1 VPRHLLALT
10 LLTVA
15 CGTSPATPTGPPTPP
30 DPLPTVPTEVRTLDA
45 DDVARDAIDGPG
57 LLQLL
62 EQERFEG
69 AAERTGSDRPGGIHR
84 LAVRVLVFG
93 EPDGAERYLTWLRS
107 HVADVIGDAERLSD
121 LELRVGTVPLFR
133 HTPGDCCPKAT
144 VAYLTAWRQDATV
157 TSLEMAGP
165 AVDPDL
171 VARAAGVAVR

>member
-1 VPRHLLALT
+1 VPGHLLTLL

-15 CGTSPATPTGPPTPP
+15 CGPPATPAGPPTPP
-30 DPLPTVPTEVRTLDA
+30 DPIPTVPTEVRPLDV

-57 LLQLL
+57 LLRML
-62 EQERFEG
+62 EQAGFES
-69 AAERTGSDRPGGIHR
+69 AVERTGSDRPGGIHR
-84 LAVRVLVFG
+84 VAVRVLLFDG
-93 EPDGAERYLTWLRS
+93 PDGAERYLAWLRS

-171 VARAAGVAVR
+171 VARAAGVAVG